1 VAAVAERHWVQR
13 DYWERRYPADLPRY
27 RGYGDGYPHYPYPGG
42 YPNYSGAYPYY
53 PGYARPHLGFGG
65 IQYPP
70 SRVSYEYEAP
80 PWPAFEGAPP
90 QSMYE
95 YEGSP
100 RPPAGIPNAYY
111 NAGYAE

>member
-1 VAAVAERHWVQR
+1 VQR

-27 RGYGDGYPHYPYPGG
+27 PGYARGYPYYPYPGRYPDYSG
-42 YPNYSGAYPYY
+42 DYPNYSGGYPS
-53 PGYARPHLGFGG
+53 GGWARPHLGFGG

-80 PWPAFEGAPP
+80 PWPA
-90 QSMYE
+90 YE
-95 YEGSP
+95 DEASP
-100 RPPAGIPNAYY
+100 RPPMGIPGAYY